1 MRTKI
6 KPVLFKKHLLE
17 KAYEEMIVN
26 TALKVNRKKEI
37 TWTRLKNN
45 RVQFSLLQR
54 QSPTPVNPLMHF

>member
-26 TALKVNRKKEI
+26 TALKVNRKREI

-45 RVQFSLLQR
+45 RVQFSLLPC
-54 QSPTPVNPLMHF
+54 QSPKPMNPLMHF